1 MRDILLVAIVIS
13 CAFLALRRPTFGILA
28 FIGVSLVNPNSMTWG
43 FARLFPSAQ
52 FIAIGTLLGFVFW
65 NESKKLPL
73 SSESI
78 LLIALWGIFGVST
91 VFAIYP
97 DASLEKLIYISKILL
112 MVFLSTILINS
123 EHQLRLLLK
132 VIGLS
137 LGFYGLKSGF
147 WAIVS
152 GGQFMVWGPEESFL
166 YSNNAIGLAL
176 SLNVPILFY
185 LAKIETKI
193 WLRRLM
199 IVMMVLSY
207 PAIICTF
214 SRGAWLTLAAMT
226 GLMALYSKRKALMV
240 SGGGILAIVLLGSLA
255 TGLMPVPERV
265 QTRYDQLV
273 GWENEESAESR
284 FWNWEF
290 CKRVGL
296 ARPFGGGFNFY
307 ALELYPIYFPEFIDK
322 YGTAKIWSCHSMWYT
337 ILGEHGVIGFILW
350 ILLILSCFL
359 SLRKLRRW
367 GNVNAWIIP
376 YVNMV
381 QFALIACMIAGTFLD
396 TAYFDLFYQL
406 VAIIIIMKSLK
417 SRSAITQRS
426 PFSPS
431 SIEHRVPALQGQWK
445 S

>member
-13 CAFLALRRPTFGILA
+13 CALFALRRPTFGILA
-28 FIGVSLVNPNSMTWG
+28 FICVSLVNPNSMTWG
-43 FARLFPSAQ
+43 FARFFPSAQ
-52 FIAIGTLLGFVFW
+52 YIAIGTLLGVVFW

-73 SSESI
+73 SSESV

-97 DASLEKLIYISKILL
+97 DVSLEKLIYISKVLL

-123 EHQLRLLLK
+123 EHRLRLLFK
-132 VIGLS
+132 VIALS

-147 WAIVS
+147 WAIAS

-185 LAKIETKI
+185 LAKTETNI

-199 IVMMVLSY
+199 MVMMVFSY
-207 PAIICTF
+207 PAVICTF

-226 GLMALYSKRKALMV
+226 GLMALYSKRKALTV
-240 SGGGILAIVLLGSLA
+240 SGGGILVIVVIGLLS
-255 TGLMPVPERV
+255 TGLMSPPERV
-265 QTRYDQLV
+265 QGRYDEFV

-307 ALELYPIYFPEFIDK
+307 ALELYPIYFPEFIEK
-322 YGTAKIWSCHSMWYT
+322 YGTAKVWSCHSMWYT

-350 ILLILSCFL
+350 ILLFLSCFI

-381 QFALIACMIAGTFLD
+381 QFALIAYMIAGTFLD

-406 VAIIIIMKSLK
+406 VGIIIIMKSIK
-417 SRSAITQRS
+417 TRSAIAQQ
-426 PFSPS
+426 PLVVPS
-431 SIEHRVPALQGQWK
+431 SIEHRILSLQGQ
-445 S
+445 

>member
-1 MRDILLVAIVIS
+1 MRDIILVAIVIS
-13 CAFLALRRPTFGILA
+13 CAILALRRPTFGILA
-28 FIGVSLVNPNSMTWG
+28 FICVSLLNPNSMTWG
-43 FARLFPSAQ
+43 FARFFPSAQ
-52 FIAIGTLLGFVFW
+52 YIAIGTFLGIIFW
-65 NESKKLPL
+65 NESKKIPL
-73 SSESI
+73 SSESV
-78 LLIALWGIFGVST
+78 LLFALWGIFGIST

-123 EHQLRLLLK
+123 EHRLRLLIR
-132 VIGLS
+132 VIALS

-147 WAIVS
+147 WAITS

-185 LAKIETKI
+185 LAKTETNI

-199 IVMMVLSY
+199 MVMMVFSY

-226 GLMALYSKRKALMV
+226 GLMALYSERKALTV
-240 SGGGILAIVLLGSLA
+240 SGGGILVVVVIGLFA
-255 TGLMPVPERV
+255 TGLMSAPERV
-265 QTRYDQLV
+265 EGRFDELV
-273 GWENEESAESR
+273 GWENEGSAVSR

-290 CKRVGL
+290 CQRVGL

-307 ALELYPIYFPEFIDK
+307 EPELYPIYFPEFIEK
-322 YGTAKIWSCHSMWYT
+322 YGTDKVWSCHSMWYT
-337 ILGEHGVIGFILW
+337 ILGEHGIIGFILW
-350 ILLILSCFL
+350 ILLFLSCFI

-367 GNVNAWIIP
+367 GRANDWIIP
-376 YVNMV
+376 YINMV
-381 QFALIACMIAGTFLD
+381 QLGLIAYMIAGTFLD

-406 VAIIIIMKSLK
+406 VGIIIIMKSIK
-417 SRSAITQRS
+417 TRSALTQHPS
-426 PFSPS
+426 EVSFSINHHNPS
-431 SIEHRVPALQGQWK
+431 LQGR
-445 S
+445 

>member
-1 MRDILLVAIVIS
+1 MRDIFLIAIVIS
-13 CAFLALRRPTFGILA
+13 CALLALRRPTFGILA
-28 FIGVSLVNPNSMTWG
+28 FICVSLVNPNSMTWG

-52 FIAIGTLLGFVFW
+52 YIAIGTFLGFVFW

-97 DASLEKLIYISKILL
+97 DSSLEGFIYISKILL

-123 EHQLRLLLK
+123 EHRLRLLFK
-132 VIGLS
+132 VIALS

-147 WAIVS
+147 WAIAS

-166 YSNNAIGLAL
+166 FSNNAIGLAM

-185 LAKIETKI
+185 LAKVETNI

-199 IVMMVLSY
+199 MVMMVFSY
-207 PAIICTF
+207 PAVICTF

-226 GLMALYSKRKALMV
+226 GLMALYSKRKALTV
-240 SGGGILAIVLLGSLA
+240 SGGGILVIVVIGLLS
-255 TGLMPVPERV
+255 TGLMSPPERV
-265 QTRYDQLV
+265 QGRYDEFV

-307 ALELYPIYFPEFIDK
+307 ALELYPIYFPEFIEK
-322 YGTAKIWSCHSMWYT
+322 YGTAKVWSCHSMWYT

-350 ILLILSCFL
+350 ILLFLSCFL

-381 QFALIACMIAGTFLD
+381 QFALIAYMIAGTFLD

-406 VAIIIIMKSLK
+406 VGIIIIMKSIK
-417 SRSAITQRS
+417 TRSAIAQQ
-426 PFSPS
+426 PLVVPS
-431 SIEHRVPALQGQWK
+431 SIEHRILSLQGQ
-445 S
+445 